1 MVHLTSRV
9 LRYTRTQKEV
19 SSGQRNILVRSAN
32 ATIPTQ
38 LSAQVLYQIPFTK
51 YGRGGTWI
59 PGTDITRSIK
69 LPRVTVTAHCL
80 SADDTQQTT
89 LDTPVA
95 YSLDDGDSIG
105 TIPSLRNLIQQFLDH
120 GGSRDTPVNAIPPLW
135 LASPEPGSSS
145 VVGSFIQNDCAGS
158 KQYVISDLLLNEL
171 NLSMPLSDP
180 CLYTKTCTV
189 AAFWEPSQHE
199 LAADSGSWVVRTG
212 SLSNL
217 DHGLPKTTRPISA
230 DLDSITGLNTPS
242 FGALIGK
249 DFQFDSTRLAVALAT
264 VFSEIPW
271 KEQIQ
276 SAWGDEPYTVI
287 EIALTRLGYGYE
299 TSSIS
304 TRLSLIVIMAYC
316 MVAVGYITYLL
327 SSGHASTAWC
337 SATEIIVLA
346 LQSKRSEH
354 LRHVSAGINSIET
367 YQEPVGIRVS
377 DRNHL
382 ELVFERE
389 SSNQLRKLRRVG
401 LNKAY

>member
-9 LRYTRTQKEV
+9 LRYIMTENEI
-19 SSGQRNILVRSAN
+19 SSRQGNFLVRSAN

-38 LSAQVLYQIPFTK
+38 LSAQVLYQVPF
-51 YGRGGTWI
+51 GSQGFTWI
-59 PGTDITRSIK
+59 PGNDITRSIK

-80 SADDTQQTT
+80 RAYNTRQIT

-95 YSLDDGDSIG
+95 YSLDDGASIG
-105 TIPSLRNLIQQFLDH
+105 TIPSLRNLIQHFLDH
-120 GGSRDTPVNAIPPLW
+120 GGSRDTPINAIPPLW
-135 LASPEPGSSS
+135 VASPEPGSSS
-145 VVGSFIQNDCAGS
+145 VVGSFIQNNCAGLER
-158 KQYVISDLLLNEL
+158 YVISDLLLNTF
-171 NLSMPLSDP
+171 NRSMLFSDL
-180 CLYTKTCTV
+180 CSYTKTCTV
-189 AAFWEPSQHE
+189 AASWEPSRHE
-199 LAADSGSWVVRTG
+199 LAADGGSWVVRT
-212 SLSNL
+212 SPLSNS
-217 DHGLPKTTRPISA
+217 DHGLHNTTRPISA
-230 DLDSITGLNTPS
+230 DLDSITGLNSPS
-242 FGALIGK
+242 FGAMISE
-249 DFQFDSTRLAVALAT
+249 DSPSDSTRLAVALAT

-271 KEQIQ
+271 REQIQ
-276 SAWGDEPYTVI
+276 SASGDEPYTVI

-299 TSSIS
+299 TSSTS

-316 MVAVGYITYLL
+316 IFAVGYITYML
-327 SSGHASTAWC
+327 SSGHTSTAWS

-382 ELVFERE
+382 ELVFERDQ
-389 SSNQLRKLRRVG
+389 SNQLRRLRRTR